1 MFKIS
6 DFSRL
11 SRVSLKTLRFYDQIG
26 ILKPANTDKE
36 SGYRY
41 YSAEQLLTLNRILM
55 YKDLGFTLQQIQQL
69 LREDRSTEHVQQMLW
84 RKERDIQQLL
94 EVEQARLSR
103 IKDRLL
109 LLERE
114 GRVEKEQEVVMKS
127 VEAQK
132 IVSFCSQGTVE
143 EIPRLFAT
151 LEQHVGKQKR
161 RLLPQMV
168 MWKESESSEA
178 EFEWEVA
185 YSLKQEIAFSSDILN
200 VRMLPEEPMMA
211 TLLQRV
217 DPFVPS
223 TACITLAKWLER
235 NHYQIKKDQPGR
247 EVYIQSAEDTG
258 DTFVEVQ
265 IPIESQ
271 PNT

>member
-11 SRVSLKTLRFYDQIG
+11 SRVSLKTLRYYDQLG
-26 ILKPANTDKE
+26 ILKPAHIDKE
-36 SGYRY
+36 TSYRY
-41 YSAEQLLTLNRILM
+41 YSAEQLLTLNRILL

-69 LREDRSTEHVQQMLW
+69 LREDISTELIQEMLRTKESEIEQML
-84 RKERDIQQLL
+84 E
-94 EVEQARLSR
+94 EEQARLGR
-103 IKDRLL
+103 IQDRLL

-132 IVSFCSQGTVE
+132 IISFYSHGTVE
-143 EIPRLFAT
+143 EIPKLFHT
-151 LEQHVGKQKR
+151 LEQLVGKQKKQ
-161 RLLPQMV
+161 LLPRMV
-168 MWKESESSEA
+168 MWKETERNEA
-178 EFEWEVA
+178 EFELEVA
-185 YSLKQEIAFSSDILN
+185 YSLKQEIAVTSDILN

-223 TACITLAKWLER
+223 TACMDLAKWLVD
-235 NHYQIKKDQPGR
+235 NHYRIKKDQPGR
-247 EVYIQSAEDTG
+247 EVYVQSLEDNG
-258 DTFVEVQ
+258 DTYVEVQ
-265 IPIESQ
+265 IPIESKS
-271 PNT
+271 